1 MLLKVLKK
9 FTVKNST
16 EKGKTI
22 NFAVCKF
29 FRITYQILSLLAL
42 VFIIVNYMTSKL
54 FIAA

>member
-9 FTVKNST
+9 STVKNST